1 MLNKMCLNEYVLKT
15 SADFHFKSSQKSIT
29 VTRCGNRELKQL
41 ILKNAFLN
49 PIFLDRR
56 LNLG

>member
-29 VTRCGNRELKQL
+29 VTRCGNWVLKQL